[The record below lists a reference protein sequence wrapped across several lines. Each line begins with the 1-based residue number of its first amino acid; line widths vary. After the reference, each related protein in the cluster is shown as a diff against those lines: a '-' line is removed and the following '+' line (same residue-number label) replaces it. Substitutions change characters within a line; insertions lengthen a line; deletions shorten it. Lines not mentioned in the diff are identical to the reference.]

1 MYALCY
7 IKTIFNT
14 KEAYKMILKYLGKC
28 LTKLHTKMHLSNKSR
43 LCHSHP
49 TGVFI
54 SLTLLIK
61 INYCSPLPS
70 TGLVIYQIPEYQ
82 IRHFT
87 EKLHALKHVKQYPVQ
102 LLFLGQADLLPSM
115 NGCDNRQATVQRLQV
130 KHPVWQPVVH
140 DQKISSLQNL

>member
-1 MYALCY
+1 
-7 IKTIFNT
+7 
-14 KEAYKMILKYLGKC
+14 MILKYLGKC

-102 LLFLGQADLLPSM
+102 LLFLG
-115 NGCDNRQATVQRLQV
+115 
-130 KHPVWQPVVH
+130 
-140 DQKISSLQNL
+140 